1 MLCLGGDKAIDKGSP
16 LSFLLESLLL
26 PYNQGMLGIVA
37 EDLFSHYRWLDSRMA
52 SAIAAH
58 VS

>member
-26 PYNQGMLGIVA
+26 PYNQGMVA
-37 EDLFSHYRWLDSRMA
+37 EDLSSHYRWLDSRMA